1 MAEMVQDLGGPAEIT
16 AAQRVLLSVIRQ
28 DLIYLALVS
37 EWANAQESIITKKG
51 DVLGALGGFFLAA
64 QGVVTRNCEKLGL
77 KRVTPVQTLEK
88 YLENRAKA
96 ARSTPPPSPKPWRT
110 RTPIGARENEEIL

>member
-1 MAEMVQDLGGPAEIT
+1 MGEMVQDLGGPGEIT

-51 DVLGALGGFFLAA
+51 DVLGALGTFFLAA

-96 ARSTPPPSPKPWRT
+96 AETTSDPSPRPTQT
-110 RTPIGARENEEIL
+110 RTPIGARESEEI